1 MSKSITNKI
10 GIEAEFI
17 LRDNKGKVV
26 IPPARFDRD
35 GFPVLGEIRGA
46 PGENVEETV
55 TNFIKA
61 RMHIERSLGGTKYSH
76 SLLFEPVT
84 MVPLS
89 TYKEAMKIIRDSDEE
104 KDALLS
110 SIMNIYNTDI
120 SDYSDQVIKNNKIQ
134 GCRASCGLHIHFS
147 SEIRNKATH
156 YEKEFKRVELPLTII
171 NGKVDT
177 AITLHKLTGD
187 KELETI
193 EVAVSQLN
201 KPTVEWIV
209 RQMDNKFFERFVP
222 SKADRTKFRQ
232 PGFFELKDYG
242 FEYRSLPAVPESL
255 DALVEIVSFAFDML
269 RDLRKF
275 NYRSI

>member
-1 MSKSITNKI
+1 MSKSITNKV
-10 GIEAEFI
+10 GVEAEFI
-17 LRDNKGKVV
+17 LRDNRGKVV
-26 IPPARFDRD
+26 IPPVRFDRD
-35 GFPVLGEIRGA
+35 GFPVLGEIRGE
-46 PGENVEETV
+46 PGKNVEETV

-61 RMHIERSLGGTKYSH
+61 RMHTERSVAIAKYNLS
-76 SLLFEPVT
+76 FEPVT
-84 MVPLS
+84 MVPLN
-89 TYKEAMKIIRDSDEE
+89 TYKEAMKIIRDSNEE

-193 EVAVSQLN
+193 EVAISQLN

>member
-1 MSKSITNKI
+1 MSTTSKI
-10 GIEAEFI
+10 GVEAEFI
-17 LRDNKGKVV
+17 LRDNKGKVI
-26 IPPARFDRD
+26 IPPAYLDRD

-46 PGENVEETV
+46 PGKDMEETV
-55 TNFIKA
+55 INFMKA
-61 RMHIERSLGGTKYSH
+61 KMHTERSLRANHILS
-76 SLLFEPVT
+76 FELVT

-147 SEIRNKATH
+147 SEERDKRT
-156 YEKEFKRVELPLTII
+156 YTKEEFEKIELPLTIVD
-171 NGKVDT
+171 GKVKT
-177 AITLHKLTGD
+177 AIHLHKSTGD
-187 KELETI
+187 KEVETI

-201 KPTVEWIV
+201 KPTIEWIV
-209 RQMDNKFFERFVP
+209 KRMDDEFFERFVS
-222 SKADRTKFRQ
+222 SKADKTKFRQ

-242 FEYRSLPAVPESL
+242 FEYRSLPATPESL
-255 DALVEIVSFAFDML
+255 DALVEIVSFASDML
-269 RDLRKF
+269 KDLNKF
-275 NYRSI
+275 DYRSV

>member
-1 MSKSITNKI
+1 MSKSIISKV
-10 GIEAEFI
+10 GVEAEFI
-17 LRDNKGKVV
+17 LRNNKGEVI
-26 IPPARFDRD
+26 IPPAYFDRD

-46 PGENVEETV
+46 PGKDIEETV
-55 TNFIKA
+55 INFIKA
-61 RMHIERSLGGTKYSH
+61 RMHTERSLKTNCTLS
-76 SLLFEPVT
+76 FEPVT
-84 MVPLS
+84 VVPLR
-89 TYKEAMKIIRDSDEE
+89 TYKEAMKIIRDSNEE

-120 SDYSDQVIKNNKIQ
+120 SDYSDQIIKNNKIQ

-147 SEIRNKATH
+147 SEIRDERTYNR
-156 YEKEFKRVELPLTII
+156 EEFERIELPLSII
-171 NGKVDT
+171 NNKVET
-177 AITLHKLTGD
+177 AIHLHKQTGE
-187 KELETI
+187 KEVETI

-201 KPTVEWIV
+201 KPTIEWIV
-209 RQMDNKFFERFVP
+209 RRMDEKFFEKYAP

-255 DALVEIVSFAFDML
+255 DALVEIISFAFDML
-269 RDLRKF
+269 GDLRKF